1 MKTLLFLALAFTL
14 VNCKS
19 EKEEQPA
26 IAEPSPVQVKLETAM
41 GNVVIELSDKTP
53 LHRDNFIKIVNEGR
67 LDSMLFHRVLEGFVV
82 QAGLYDSLTMAAMDS
97 VELEAVNY
105 RVPAEMDTTLFHKR
119 GALGAARTGNPDRE
133 SSSLSFYVV
142 HRGPRVDSLID
153 VDQGRINT
161 WLQQHYFIQDPANK
175 NWKDSLDLADQNEN
189 WERFTAISDTL
200 NKMAESYEFDT
211 YIIPEYQRDIYRT
224 IGGTPHLDQNY
235 TVFGEVIGGMAVI
248 DSIAK
253 VPVNEA
259 GMPDKPVYI
268 LKAEVVERED

>member
-105 RVPAEMDTTLFHKR
+105 RIPAEMDSTLFHKR

-153 VDQGRINT
+153 VDQDRINT
-161 WLQQHYFIQDPANK
+161 WLQQYYFLQDPSNSS
-175 NWKDSLDLADQNEN
+175 WKDSLNLADQNED
-189 WERFTAISDTL
+189 WETFSRLSDTI
-200 NKMAESYEFDT
+200 NKLADT
-211 YIIPEYQRDIYRT
+211 FTFEYYDIPEDQREIYRKQ
-224 IGGTPHLDQNY
+224 GGTPHLDQNY
-235 TVFGEVIGGMAVI
+235 TVFGEVISGMTVI

-253 VPVNEA
+253 VAVNEA
-259 GMPDKPVYI
+259 GMPDQPVYI
-268 LKAEVVERED
+268 HRAEVVKSE